1 MKGRLTARRARIVSG
16 GRLAGPRG
24 FVCALGA
31 FAALSLSSCTSSR
44 TASLTPSPED
54 MAPEPHPVTT
64 VSSVHDVATHHFYRG
79 KALALSGEAAC
90 AETEFGAA
98 LDAFR
103 SGSRPG
109 DPQDVDFG
117 VQLWESIEAYRKANE
132 PSVLEDRLAAA
143 DGTPDSLI
151 ADPPAPRPE
160 EVAVAKSEVEN
171 LIGESTFDIPMVVNE
186 QVLRA
191 VAFYQFRSPQAFAA
205 ALQRSGRY
213 LPLMRK
219 ILADKGLPQD
229 LVYVALIESAFKPA
243 AHSRAAAHGFWQ
255 FIDATATRYG
265 LGRNAFVEE
274 RRDPVKSTLAA
285 AAYYRDLYEM
295 LGDWHLAM
303 AAYDAGEGRIIRGL
317 QRTGARNFW
326 ELSAAGVLP
335 RETRDYVPFVLGAA
349 IIAKN
354 PARFGFDVVPDPPIS
369 FDVVSVR
376 RPVDLLRVA
385 EVLEV
390 HVDDLRTL
398 NTELK
403 TRSTPHGAP
412 EYALRVPAGMGM
424 SLVARIDS
432 LPAAPAVAE
441 RKIVVRRGE
450 TLARVA
456 ARARVSV
463 QALREWNDL
472 GPRARPKA
480 GTSLVVRSVV
490 AAAVSPASFGAGAAV
505 SPASSS
511 GAAAT
516 LSVPAEVLASGGSAT
531 LSSSAA
537 TTPVVSGSIR
547 GLPTPSA
554 AVTISS
560 PPVQP
565 VTSSRP
571 LVAASGATSVEIPA
585 EGFETVAAPA
595 RATKVASPRS
605 RKTSSNGKIVYT
617 VRPGDTLFRI
627 ASVHGTT
634 VDKIKRANR
643 LGKASVL
650 RAGQQLV
657 LVAGLR

>member
-1 MKGRLTARRARIVSG
+1 MKVRPEARPNPS
-16 GRLAGPRG
+16 
-24 FVCALGA
+24 FFA
-31 FAALSLSSCTSSR
+31 FALLVSLFGSVACTSTTST
-44 TASLTPSPED
+44 TASEEL
-54 MAPEPHPVTT
+54 APAPHPVTT
-64 VSSVHDVATHHFYRG
+64 IARETAPHAVHSPRSVQDVATDHFHRG
-79 KALALSGEAAC
+79 KALALSGEAEC

-98 LDAFR
+98 LAAFHK
-103 SGSRPG
+103 GAHKG
-109 DPQDVDFG
+109 DPADRDFG

-132 PSVLEDRLAAA
+132 PSVLEDRLAAS

-151 ADPPAPRPE
+151 SDPPAPRPE
-160 EVAVAKSEVEN
+160 EVAVAKSEVET
-171 LIGESTFDIPMVVNE
+171 LLGESTFDIPMVVNE

-213 LPLMRK
+213 MPMMRK
-219 ILADKGLPQD
+219 ILAEKGLPQD

-317 QRTGARNFW
+317 QRTGAKDFW
-326 ELSAAGVLP
+326 ELSAAMVLP

-349 IIAKN
+349 LIAKN
-354 PARFGFDVVPDPPIS
+354 PARFGFDVVPDPPLS

-385 EVLEV
+385 EALEIPV
-390 HVDDLRTL
+390 EELRTL

-403 TRSTPHGAP
+403 TRSTPPGVA
-412 EYALRVPAGMGM
+412 EYPLRVPAGLGLA
-424 SLVARIDS
+424 LVARIES
-432 LPAAPAVAE
+432 LPAAPVVAE
-441 RKIVVRRGE
+441 RKVVVRKGE

-456 ARARVSV
+456 ARAKVSV
-463 QALREWNDL
+463 QSLREWNDL
-472 GPRARPKA
+472 GPKARPKA
-480 GTSLVVRSVV
+480 GTALVVRSVV
-490 AAAVSPASFGAGAAV
+490 APAGSAASLRDPAGR
-505 SPASSS
+505 PA
-511 GAAAT
+511 
-516 LSVPAEVLASGGSAT
+516 AEVLASASGAS
-531 LSSSAA
+531 LA
-537 TTPVVSGSIR
+537 TTSSFTTGAVR
-547 GLPTPSA
+547 ALPTPSA
-554 AVTISS
+554 AVTVSS
-560 PPVQP
+560 PPLYPSPQPPPVQP
-565 VTSSRP
+565 LNAPGSTS
-571 LVAASGATSVEIPA
+571 VVEIPDA
-585 EGFETVAAPA
+585 GFEPEPKASRPATQTSAVA
-595 RATKVASPRS
+595 
-605 RKTSSNGKIVYT
+605 RKRQSKQHGSNGKIVYT

-634 VDKIKRANR
+634 VEKIKKTNR

-657 LVAGLR
+657 LVASLR

>member
-1 MKGRLTARRARIVSG
+1 MKVRLEARPGPAL
-16 GRLAGPRG
+16 LALVLFGSLLGP
-24 FVCALGA
+24 VA
-31 FAALSLSSCTSSR
+31 CTSTTTT
-44 TASLTPSPED
+44 TASDDL
-54 MAPEPHPVTT
+54 APAPHPVTT
-64 VSSVHDVATHHFYRG
+64 VSRETPHPPRSAQDVATDHFQRG

-98 LDAFR
+98 LDAFHKGAR
-103 SGSRPG
+103 ASEPG
-109 DPQDVDFG
+109 DRDFG

-132 PSVLEDRLAAA
+132 PSVLEDRLAAS

-160 EVAVAKSEVEN
+160 EVAVAKSEVET
-171 LIGESTFDIPMVVNE
+171 LLGESTFDIPMVVNE

-213 LPLMRK
+213 MPLMRK
-219 ILADKGLPQD
+219 ILAEKGLPQD

-317 QRTGARNFW
+317 QRTGARDFW
-326 ELSAAGVLP
+326 ELSASSVLP

-349 IIAKN
+349 LIAKN
-354 PARFGFDVVPDPPIS
+354 PARFGFDVVPDPPLS

-385 EVLEV
+385 ETLEIPV
-390 HVDDLRTL
+390 EELRIL

-403 TRSTPHGAP
+403 TRSTPHGVS
-412 EYALRVPAGMGM
+412 EYPLRVPAGLGM
-424 SLVARIDS
+424 ALVARIES
-432 LPAAPAVAE
+432 LPTAPVVAE
-441 RKIVVRRGE
+441 RKIVVRKGE

-456 ARARVSV
+456 ARAKVSV
-463 QALREWNDL
+463 QSLREWNEL
-472 GPRARPKA
+472 GPKARPKA
-480 GTSLVVRSVV
+480 GTALVVRSVV
-490 AAAVSPASFGAGAAV
+490 APASTPRERESGR
-505 SPASSS
+505 PA
-511 GAAAT
+511 
-516 LSVPAEVLASGGSAT
+516 AEVLASASGPSLGTTSPLTTGSVRA
-531 LSSSAA
+531 
-537 TTPVVSGSIR
+537 
-547 GLPTPSA
+547 LPTPSA
-554 AVTISS
+554 AVTVSS
-560 PPVQP
+560 PPP
-565 VTSSRP
+565 SPPSPPSPAPGSTS
-571 LVAASGATSVEIPA
+571 VVEIPEA
-585 EGFETVAAPA
+585 GFEPPANAARVPGAAPRPATQNPTPA
-595 RATKVASPRS
+595 RTRQS
-605 RKTSSNGKIVYT
+605 RQHGSNGKIVYT

-634 VDKIKRANR
+634 VEKIKKTNR

-657 LVAGLR
+657 LVASLR